1 MNRFATKYLIAVMT
15 LGVMCMFTQDSETI
29 KALVFI
35 GLYSIVLCF
44 VESFIIDCKETKKG
58 EEK

>member
-1 MNRFATKYLIAVMT
+1 MKSFAIKYLIAIMA

-35 GLYSIVLCF
+35 GFYSVVLCV
-44 VESFIIDCKETKKG
+44 VELAAIFYASMEDI
-58 EEK
+58 